1 MNLHGFSITDTRKI
15 GDAEF
20 IMMYHEKTGAR
31 LAWLNN
37 KEENKLFSISFKTVP
52 EDDTGVF
59 HILEHSVLGG
69 SEHYPVKEP
78 FLYMLKSSMNTFL
91 NAMTFPD
98 KTMFPISSRN
108 NADFMNLTKV
118 YLDAVFKPEIY
129 TNPNI
134 FYQEGHHIEYRAEGD
149 IPAYKGV
156 VFNEMKGVISSVH
169 ERIESKLMEM
179 LFPESCYRFEYGG
192 LPSAVPNLTYQQFI
206 DTHKRF
212 YHPAN
217 SYIWLD
223 GDIDI
228 ESVLELIDSY
238 LSEYD
243 KNDWLPEIPLQIPV
257 SSDETEY
264 YEIAPDESEEKQTH
278 LSVGKILA
286 SWHEREKVTAYS
298 VLCEALAGSNDSPL
312 KRAFL
317 DTGLCLDV
325 ELSLSDGISQPFG
338 ILRINN
344 IDTDDKDK
352 ILSALKDIVSDIV
365 TNGIGHEILS
375 ASINRSEFNFR
386 ESEEPQGLTRCIDA
400 MSSWLY
406 GGDPLLYIDCESVF
420 AGLREKIDTG
430 YFENLLS
437 EWLLDENGR
446 AVLCMIPSKT
456 YGEEQ
461 KNQEQKRLDN
471 ELANM
476 SADEKSELIRLN
488 SILDKWQKNP
498 DSAEDI
504 AKIPV
509 LPLSEVSENPIDYK
523 TEESSLNGVTILN
536 HPAKNKGIIS
546 LNLWFDVSDFSRS
559 ELETLSL
566 IDRLISELPT
576 KKYSGAELTQQV
588 VGVLGSL
595 STDISAFSKPDSPE
609 KCKVYFS
616 VKSRFLARN
625 CNDAQALIAEILT
638 STIYDNAEIISEII
652 NQDKEELRQDIITD
666 GHRFA
671 MRRARSTM
679 SAESAVNEL
688 INGFE
693 SYSFIREIDNNRI
706 RESIADIIKLAER
719 VFCKAR
725 LTASITAIEPVS
737 IEALINALPDG
748 EEMQSAELTLSEISV
763 ESSQIQGIIIPSGVS
778 YSSAVLAERTCDKA
792 LWDVLST
799 IMTYEYLWNE
809 VRVKG
814 GAYGTG
820 SGTNVLGETA
830 FYSFRDPS
838 PDASLDI
845 YAQSAGFLSEYCS
858 EKPDITQYIISTIAR
873 GEPLISDGEYGTTA
887 DIFHFRGIDFEERKN
902 IRRRILSMT
911 YSDLLSAVPYL
922 ENQGSCC
929 IIGSKETIEKI
940 RNRNADLKI
949 MNV

>member
-1 MNLHGFSITDTRKI
+1 MNLHGFNITDKRKS

-20 IMMYHEKTGAR
+20 IMMRHEKTGAG

-98 KTMFPISSRN
+98 KTMFPVSSRN
-108 NADFMNLTKV
+108 NTDFMNLTKV

-134 FYQEGHHIEYRAEGD
+134 FYQEGHHIEYHADGD
-149 IPAYKGV
+149 TPAYKGV
-156 VFNEMKGVISSVH
+156 VFNEMKGVVSSVH
-169 ERIESKLMEM
+169 ERMESELMAM
-179 LFPESCYRFEYGG
+179 IFPESCYRFEYGG
-192 LPSAVPNLTYQQFI
+192 LPSAIPNLTNQQFI

-212 YHPAN
+212 YHPSN

-238 LSEYD
+238 LSEYN
-243 KNDWLPEIPLQIPV
+243 KNDCLPEIPMQKPV
-257 SSDETEY
+257 NSDRTEY
-264 YEIAPDESEEKQTH
+264 YEIAPDESEEKQTY
-278 LSVGKILA
+278 LAIGKILA
-286 SWHEREKVTAYS
+286 SWQEREKVLAYS
-298 VLCEALAGSNDSPL
+298 VLCEALTASNDSPF
-312 KRAFL
+312 KRAVL

-344 IDTDDKDK
+344 IDKDDKDR
-352 ILSALKDIVSDIV
+352 ILSAVKDIVSDIV
-365 TNGIGHEILS
+365 RDGIGHDILS
-375 ASINRSEFNFR
+375 ASVNREEFNFL
-386 ESEEPQGLTRCIDA
+386 EGEEPQGLTRCINA

-406 GGDPLLYIDCESVF
+406 GGDPMLYIDCQNVFES
-420 AGLREKIDTG
+420 LRKKIDTG
-430 YFENLLS
+430 YFEQLLS

-446 AVLCMIPSKT
+446 AVLCMIPSRT

-461 KNQEQKRLDN
+461 KRQEQERLDN
-471 ELANM
+471 EIANM
-476 SADEKSELIRLN
+476 SAEEKAELIRLN
-488 SILDKWQKNP
+488 NVLDEWQKNP

-509 LPLSEVSENPIDYK
+509 LSLSEVSENPIDYR
-523 TEESSLNGVTILN
+523 THESELNGVTILN

-546 LNLWFDVSDFSRS
+546 VNLWFDVSDFSRA

-566 IDRLISELPT
+566 IDRLVSELPT
-576 KKYSGAELTQQV
+576 KKYSGIELTQKIID
-588 VGVLGSL
+588 VLGNI
-595 STDISAFSKPDSPE
+595 STDISAFSKPESPD

-616 VKSRFLARN
+616 VKSRFLTRN
-625 CNDAQALIAEILT
+625 FSSAQALIAEILT

-652 NQDKEELRQDIITD
+652 SQDKEELRQDIIAD

-671 MRRARSTM
+671 MRRARSAM
-679 SAESAVNEL
+679 SAESAVAEL

-693 SYSFIREIDNNRI
+693 SYRFIREIDDNRI
-706 RESIADIIKLAER
+706 CEVIPDIIKLAER

-725 LTASITAIEPVS
+725 LTASITSAETAS
-737 IEALINALPDG
+737 LESLINALPDG
-748 EEMQSAELTLSEISV
+748 EKMQSAELSLSELDM
-763 ESSQIQGIIIPSGVS
+763 ESAKSQGIVIPSGVS
-778 YSSAVLAERTCDKA
+778 YSGAVLAERTCDKA

-799 IMTYEYLWNE
+799 LMTYEYLWNE

-820 SGTNVLGETA
+820 SGTNSLGETA

-838 PDASLDI
+838 PNLSLDV
-845 YAQSAGFLSEYCS
+845 YAKSADFLKEYCAES
-858 EKPDITQYIISTIAR
+858 PDITQYIISTIAR

-887 DIFHFRGIDFEERKN
+887 DIFRFRGTDFEERKN
-902 IRRRILSMT
+902 IRKRILSMK

-922 ENQGSCC
+922 ENQGSYCV
-929 IIGSKETIEKI
+929 IGSKETVE
-940 RNRNADLKI
+940 RLSDRNADLKI
-949 MNV
+949 MNM